1 MEFPEEQR
9 QQWQRHV
16 IACEKKHPEVIE
28 ALEEARTN
36 NAFTSIY
43 DKEQYRFL
51 RERAVARGEI

>member
-1 MEFPEEQR
+1 MDQR

-16 IACEKKHPEVIE
+16 IACEKKHPERIE
-28 ALEEARTN
+28 EHMADTNN

-51 RERAVARGEI
+51 RERAARGER